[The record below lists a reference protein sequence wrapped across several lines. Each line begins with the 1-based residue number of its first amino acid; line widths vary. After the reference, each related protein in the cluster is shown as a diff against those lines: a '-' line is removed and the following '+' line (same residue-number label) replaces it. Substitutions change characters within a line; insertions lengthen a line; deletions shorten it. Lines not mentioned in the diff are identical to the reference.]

1 MRSGASGE
9 LTELARRRMTS
20 AVLRLVAYVITPV
33 SEVQRLGRVDQP
45 ARTRTRDADVQVGE
59 VLEHVLWLAEL
70 GQHRRP
76 PDAGLEQGRSHGRGH
91 LDGCC
96 VTGALAW
103 SFCAV
108 ARRSGPESAC

>member
-9 LTELARRRMTS
+9 PTELARRRMTS

-59 VLEHVLWLAEL
+59 VLEHALRPLWRVGVAMDVYLYPNICKSMVSTREL
-70 GQHRRP
+70 
-76 PDAGLEQGRSHGRGH
+76 
-91 LDGCC
+91 
-96 VTGALAW
+96 
-103 SFCAV
+103 
-108 ARRSGPESAC
+108 